1 MSNYCIFGRILFVR
15 VNIVLLAAILAN
27 KNEFVVFIGIVFAKL
42 LSMFCGIKFH
52 SYIVTIL
59 TKITLRG

>member
-1 MSNYCIFGRILFVR
+1 MSNYCIFGRILFVL

-27 KNEFVVFIGIVFAKL
+27 KNEFVVFIGIVFAIHVL
-42 LSMFCGIKFH
+42 WNEVSFI
-52 SYIVTIL
+52 YIVTML